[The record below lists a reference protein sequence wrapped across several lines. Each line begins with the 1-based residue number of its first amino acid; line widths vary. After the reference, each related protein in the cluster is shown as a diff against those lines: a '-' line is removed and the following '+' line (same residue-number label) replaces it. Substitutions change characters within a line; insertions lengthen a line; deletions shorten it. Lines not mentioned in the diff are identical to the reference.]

1 MAKLSA
7 IHIYPVKSMGAQP
20 LKLARVCPEGLA
32 GDRRF
37 MVIKPS
43 GDFITA
49 RTHPMLQLITP
60 KGQDEDIHAGR
71 LRLSYP
77 GQPDLALD
85 ASEFEKAPVKTQVWK
100 DGFEALSIHALA
112 DAWISTLLGEPAR
125 LIWLGET
132 SNRFR
137 ETLATRVSF
146 ADGYPL
152 LLISEASLADL
163 NLRADAISQ
172 MSQFRTNLVVS
183 DTDAFAEDGWK
194 RIRIGEVE
202 FLLAKPCSRCV
213 MTTIIPGTDR
223 FHPLGE
229 PLATLS
235 KFRKTQQGDVNFG
248 QNLIAL
254 NEGIIREGD
263 TLEILEEQPSEHYPN
278 RAPAKRSL
286 RLAAK
291 APIAKDF
298 MGFTFEAADGKPLPT
313 FLPGQHLVF
322 AFDIDGTRHIRRY
335 SLTHA
340 PAEGNY
346 HIGVKRTQ
354 GGLISN
360 WLHDE
365 LAVGDTVLC
374 SRPEGRFIPKT
385 GKPLLLISAGSG
397 VTPMLAMVR
406 TALELGK
413 LKGLSAP
420 LAHIHF
426 IHQCRSEADI
436 PCRGSLHDFVAA
448 GMTLELNLT
457 APAPD
462 WQGNEGRINAP
473 QLSAVPGLEERD
485 TFICGPSGF
494 MQTVE
499 TMLAQ
504 SGVPTEQIH
513 CESFGGLTSV
523 EARAPEQL
531 KIQIGEKGFVGDNQQ
546 SLLTQA
552 EAQGIKLLWSCR
564 AGICGSCKCKLT
576 KGEVHQPRAEALSD
590 IEREQGVILA
600 CCATPLTDVSL
611 VPLDSV

>member
-1 MAKLSA
+1 MARLSA
-7 IHIYPVKSMGAQP
+7 IHIYPVKSMGAQS
-20 LKLARVCPEGLA
+20 LKQARVCPEGLA

-49 RTHPMLQLITP
+49 RTHPVLQLITP
-60 KGQDEDIHAGR
+60 LGQDEEFHAGR

-85 ASEFEKAPVKTQVWK
+85 VSEFEKAPVKTQIWK

-112 DAWISTLLGEPAR
+112 DTWISTLLGEPAR

-137 ETLATRVSF
+137 EKLDTRVSF

-152 LLISEASLADL
+152 LLISEASLTDL

-183 DTDAFAEDGWK
+183 NTAAFAEDGWK
-194 RIRIGEVE
+194 HIRIGEVE

-213 MTTIIPGTDR
+213 MTTIIPGTDK
-223 FHPLGE
+223 FHPQGE

-235 KFRKTQQGDVNFG
+235 RFRKTQQGDVNFG

-263 TLEILEEQPSEHYPN
+263 DVEILEEQVGEHYPN

-291 APIAKDF
+291 EPIAKDF
-298 MGFTFEAADGKPLPT
+298 TGFTFEAADGKPLPT

-346 HIGVKRTQ
+346 HIGVKRTG

-360 WLHDE
+360 WLHDK
-365 LAVGDTVLC
+365 LAIGDTVLC

-385 GKPLLLISAGSG
+385 GNPLLLISAGSG

-406 TALELGK
+406 TALALGK
-413 LKGLSAP
+413 LKGVALP
-420 LAHIHF
+420 LTHIHF
-426 IHQCRSEADI
+426 IHQCRSKDDI
-436 PCRGSLHDFVAA
+436 PSPASLEDFVAA
-448 GMTLELNLT
+448 GMTLEINLT
-457 APAPD
+457 NPGDD
-462 WQGNEGRINAP
+462 WQGNTGRVSAP
-473 QLSAVPGLEERD
+473 QLAAVPSLANRD
-485 TFICGPSGF
+485 AFICGPSGF

-499 TMLAQ
+499 GMLAQ
-504 SGVPTEQIH
+504 AGMPTEQIH

-523 EARAPEQL
+523 EARPPEQL
-531 KIQIGEKGFVGDNQQ
+531 KIRIGDKYFVGDNQQ

-576 KGEVHQPRAEALSD
+576 AGEVHQPKAEALSD
-590 IEREQGVILA
+590 AEREQGVILA

-611 VPLDSV
+611 VPLDSI